1 MKTTALLA
9 WRLLRRDMRYGELSI
24 LCVALIIAVSCSTA
38 VNLFSDRMQR
48 TMNSQAAEFLAADLV
63 ISSSDDMSQSWLDEA
78 AKLQLKQAKTI
89 EFPTALMENDELL
102 LASVKAVSSL
112 YPLRGQLKISDGS
125 ENEITTSQSP
135 LEGEVWVEKRILPAL
150 KLNLGDMLNIGEKA
164 LKISKI
170 LTYEPDRQGD
180 FYSMSARVMMNE
192 RDLAQAHVIQ
202 AGSRLHY
209 SFQFSGDEKA
219 LKAFHDYVTPQLNAS
234 QRIIDIHQNRPEIGE
249 ALRRAESYL
258 GLLSILAVLISGV
271 AIAIATRRYTERH
284 FNTVAV
290 LRCLG
295 YKQNQVMMLFVLQ
308 FLMLGFF
315 TSALGCGIGVMAQHG
330 LFYLLKSFLP
340 VVISAPSIFSLLLGF
355 LMGMT
360 ILFGFAL
367 PPLLQMRKVS
377 ILRVFQHQLE
387 NKTPSA
393 WLVYGIALSLTSF
406 FIWSYT
412 DNLKMTAIIIGGGLL
427 TLLILSFLLT
437 HFLRYAKRFLP
448 KIPLNWRFGV
458 EALLRNPKISTV
470 QILAFSVTLV
480 AMILSYSVRTDLLK
494 DWQLQLPSN
503 APNHFAINIFPEQ
516 FEKISNDFKQQ
527 NIHSSGIYP
536 VISGRLIA
544 INDVAVQ
551 KIVSKETQGDRAI
564 RRDLSLT
571 WSAQLPEDNQIIS
584 GEWWNEMPVKNQV
597 SIEEKLANSLGVKLG
612 DNLTF
617 TISNQQVIANV
628 TSIRRLRWDTM
639 KPNFYMVFSP
649 TSLDNYQQTF
659 LTSFFLP
666 KEQKNLLN
674 QLVKT
679 YPNVTVLEVDFVLTQ
694 LKTIF
699 TQLTAAINYI
709 LYFALFAGLTV
720 LFAVIHASL
729 DQRIYESALMR
740 VLGANRALLRRTH
753 LLEFAL
759 LGFFAGLLAVLISQV
774 LLFALYHWALNLTY
788 SPNLSLCVLTPFS
801 SAFLVC
807 LAGFSCVKS
816 VTNKPLITILKE
828 K

>member
-9 WRLLRRDMRYGELSI
+9 WRLLLRDTRYGELSI
-24 LCVALIIAVSCSTA
+24 LCFALIIAVSCSTA

-48 TMNSQAAEFLAADLV
+48 TMNGQAAEFLAADLV
-63 ISSSDDMSQSWLDEA
+63 ISSSDDIAQSWLDEA

-89 EFPTALMENDELL
+89 EFPSALMENDELL
-102 LASVKAVSSL
+102 LGSVKAVSSL
-112 YPLRGQLKISDGS
+112 YPLRGQLKISDS
-125 ENEITTSQSP
+125 NENEITISQAP
-135 LEGEVWVEKRILPAL
+135 AEGEVWVEKRILPAL
-150 KLNLGDMLNIGEKA
+150 KLNLGDELNIGEKA

-180 FYSMSARVMMNE
+180 FYSMSARVLMNE
-192 RDLAQAHVIQ
+192 RDLAQANVIQ

-219 LKAFHDYVTPQLNAS
+219 LKTFHEYVTPQLNAS

-258 GLLSILAVLISGV
+258 GLLSILVVLISGV
-271 AIAIATRRYTERH
+271 AITIATRRYSERH

-295 YKQNQVMMLFVLQ
+295 CKQNQVLTLFAMQ
-308 FLMLGFF
+308 FLILGLF
-315 TSALGCGIGVMAQHG
+315 TSALGCGLGVLAQQG

-340 VVISAPSIFSLLLGF
+340 ATIAAPSIFSLLLGF
-355 LMGMT
+355 LMGLT

-387 NKTPSA
+387 TATPSA
-393 WLVYGIALSLTSF
+393 FLVYAIALSLTSF
-406 FIWSYT
+406 FVWSYT
-412 DNLKMTAIIIGGGLL
+412 DNPKMTAIIIGGGLV
-427 TLLILSFLLT
+427 TLLIFRFLLT

-448 KIPLNWRFGV
+448 KIPLSWRFGV

-480 AMILSYSVRTDLLK
+480 AMILSYSVRNDLLK
-494 DWQLQLPSN
+494 DWQLQLPEN
-503 APNHFAINIFPEQ
+503 APNHFAINIFPQQ
-516 FEKISNDFKQQ
+516 FEQISSEFKQQ
-527 NIHSSGIYP
+527 SIHSSGIYP

-544 INDVAVQ
+544 INDIAVQ

-571 WSAQLPEDNQIIS
+571 WSAKLPEDNQIIS
-584 GEWWNEMPVKNQV
+584 GEWWNENPVKNQV
-597 SIEEKLANSLGVKLG
+597 SIEEKLAQSLGVKLG
-612 DNLTF
+612 DKLTF
-617 TISNQQVIANV
+617 TISNQQIIADV
-628 TSIRRLRWDTM
+628 VSIRRLRWDTM
-639 KPNFYMVFSP
+639 KPNFYMIFSP
-649 TSLDNYQQTF
+649 TTLDNYPQTF

-666 KEQKNLLN
+666 KEQKNILN

-679 YPNVTVLEVDFVLTQ
+679 YPNVTVLEVDFVLIQ

-699 TQLTAAINYI
+699 TQLTSAINYI
-709 LYFALFAGLTV
+709 LYFALCAGLTV
-720 LFAVIHASL
+720 LFAVIYASL
-729 DQRIYESALMR
+729 DERIYESALMR

-759 LGFFAGLLAVLISQV
+759 LGFFAGLLAVLISQI
-774 LLFALYHWALNLTY
+774 LLFALYHFALHLAY
-788 SPNLSLCVLTPFS
+788 APNFALCVLTPLG
-801 SAFLVC
+801 SAFLVA
-807 LAGFSCVKS
+807 LAGFSCVKN
-816 VTNKPLITILKE
+816 VANKPLITILKE

>member
-1 MKTTALLA
+1 
-9 WRLLRRDMRYGELSI
+9 
-24 LCVALIIAVSCSTA
+24 
-38 VNLFSDRMQR
+38 
-48 TMNSQAAEFLAADLV
+48 
-63 ISSSDDMSQSWLDEA
+63 
-78 AKLQLKQAKTI
+78 
-89 EFPTALMENDELL
+89 
-102 LASVKAVSSL
+102 
-112 YPLRGQLKISDGS
+112 
-125 ENEITTSQSP
+125 
-135 LEGEVWVEKRILPAL
+135 
-150 KLNLGDMLNIGEKA
+150 
-164 LKISKI
+164 
-170 LTYEPDRQGD
+170 
-180 FYSMSARVMMNE
+180 
-192 RDLAQAHVIQ
+192 
-202 AGSRLHY
+202 
-209 SFQFSGDEKA
+209 
-219 LKAFHDYVTPQLNAS
+219 
-234 QRIIDIHQNRPEIGE
+234 
-249 ALRRAESYL
+249 
-258 GLLSILAVLISGV
+258 
-271 AIAIATRRYTERH
+271 
-284 FNTVAV
+284 
-290 LRCLG
+290 
-295 YKQNQVMMLFVLQ
+295 
-308 FLMLGFF
+308 
-315 TSALGCGIGVMAQHG
+315 
-330 LFYLLKSFLP
+330 
-340 VVISAPSIFSLLLGF
+340 
-355 LMGMT
+355 MGMT

-387 NKTPSA
+387 TATPSA
-393 WLVYGIALSLTSF
+393 LLVYAIALSLTSF

-427 TLLILSFLLT
+427 TLLILSLLLT
-437 HFLRYAKRFLP
+437 YFLRYAKRFLP
-448 KIPLNWRFGV
+448 KIPLSWRFGV

-516 FEKISNDFKQQ
+516 FEKISNEFKQQ

-544 INDVAVQ
+544 INNVAVQ

-584 GEWWNEMPVKNQV
+584 GEWWNETPVKDQV
-597 SIEEKLANSLGVKLG
+597 SIEEKLAKSLGVKLG
-612 DNLTF
+612 DKLTF
-617 TISNQQVIANV
+617 TISNQQVMANV

-649 TSLDNYQQTF
+649 TTLDNYPQTF

-666 KEQKNLLN
+666 KEQKNYLN
-674 QLVKT
+674 QLVKS
-679 YPNVTVLEVDFVLTQ
+679 YPNVTVLEVDFVLSQ
-694 LKTIF
+694 LKAIF
-699 TQLTAAINYI
+699 TQLTSAINYI

-759 LGFFAGLLAVLISQV
+759 LGFFAGLLAVFISQV

-801 SAFLVC
+801 SSVLIS
-807 LAGFSCVKS
+807 LAGFGCVKN

>member
-1 MKTTALLA
+1 MKATALLA
-9 WRLLRRDMRYGELSI
+9 WRLLLRDTRYGELSI
-24 LCVALIIAVSCSTA
+24 LCFALIIAVSCSTA

-48 TMNSQAAEFLAADLV
+48 TMNAQAAEFLAADLV
-63 ISSSDDMSQSWLDEA
+63 ISSSDDISQSWLEEA
-78 AKLQLKQAKTI
+78 EKLQLKQAKTI
-89 EFPTALMENDELL
+89 EFPSALMENDELL
-102 LASVKAVSSL
+102 LGSVKAVSSL

-125 ENEITTSQSP
+125 ENEITISQAP
-135 LEGEVWVEKRILPAL
+135 AEGEVWVEKRILPAL
-150 KLNLGDMLNIGEKA
+150 KLNLGDELNIGEKA

-192 RDLAQAHVIQ
+192 RDLAQANVIQ

-219 LKAFHDYVTPQLNAS
+219 LKTFHDFVTPQLNAS
-234 QRIIDIHQNRPEIGE
+234 QRLIDIHQNRPEIGE

-258 GLLSILAVLISGV
+258 CLLSILVVLISGV

-295 YKQNQVMMLFVLQ
+295 YRQNQVMTLFVLQ
-308 FLMLGFF
+308 FLILGLF
-315 TSALGCGIGVMAQHG
+315 TSALGCGIGVIAQQG

-340 VVISAPSIFSLLLGF
+340 VTIATPSIFSLLLGF
-355 LMGMT
+355 LMGLT

-387 NKTPSA
+387 TATPSA

-406 FIWSYT
+406 FVWSYT
-412 DNLKMTAIIIGGGLL
+412 DNLKMTAIIIGGGLV
-427 TLLILSFLLT
+427 TLLIFSLLLT
-437 HFLRYAKRFLP
+437 HFLRYTKRLLP
-448 KIPLNWRFGV
+448 KISLNWRFGV

-494 DWQLQLPSN
+494 DWQLQLPAN

-516 FEKISNDFKQQ
+516 FEKISSEFKQQ

-571 WSAQLPEDNQIIS
+571 WSKTLLEDNQIIA
-584 GEWWNEMPVKNQV
+584 GEWWSETPVKNQV
-597 SIEEKLANSLGVKLG
+597 SIEEKLAKSLGVKLG
-612 DNLTF
+612 DKLTF
-617 TISNQQVIANV
+617 MISNQQVIADV

-639 KPNFYMVFSP
+639 KPNFYMIFSP
-649 TSLDNYQQTF
+649 TTLDNYPQTF

-666 KEQKNLLN
+666 KEQKNILN

-699 TQLTAAINYI
+699 TQLTSAINYI
-709 LYFALFAGLTV
+709 LYFALFSGLTV

-729 DQRIYESALMR
+729 DERIYESALMR

-759 LGFFAGLLAVLISQV
+759 LGFLAGLLATLISQV
-774 LLFALYHWALNLTY
+774 FLFALYHFALNLTY
-788 SPNLSLCVLTPFS
+788 APNLALCILIPFG
-801 SAFLVC
+801 SAFLVS
-807 LAGFSCVKS
+807 LAGFSCVIN
-816 VTNKPLITILKE
+816 VANKPLIKILKE